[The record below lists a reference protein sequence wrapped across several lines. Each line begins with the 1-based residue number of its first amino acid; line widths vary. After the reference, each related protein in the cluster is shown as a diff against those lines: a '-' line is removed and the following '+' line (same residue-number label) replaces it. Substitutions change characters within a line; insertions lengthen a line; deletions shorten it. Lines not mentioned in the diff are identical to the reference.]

1 MYDVDVFVKDVDAFV
16 YDADACMLVGRMWMY
31 VCTT

>member
-1 MYDVDVFVKDVDAFV
+1 VYDVDVFVKDVDAFV

>member
-31 VCTT
+31 VCKT